1 LQEKLSAKSRKRSL
15 RKDDSFVLKSKRT
28 RIRSELLTFMK
39 EMEKK
44 AEDREAQKLDLI
56 KQQHEDWKSFM
67 EKIVT
72 AIIYFFF

>member
-1 LQEKLSAKSRKRSL
+1 LQEKFSAKSRKRSL
-15 RKDDSFVLKSKRT
+15 RKDDSFVLKGKRT

-72 AIIYFFF
+72 AIIY

>member
-72 AIIYFFF
+72 AIIY